1 MDDIGNYRI
10 RLDDFEKIVAMAEE
24 SSSRLETIKKELA
37 RLKVKRYTCI
47 LVGYVL
53 IVSIFLVAYLGLVDF
68 NSLPTPILTALS
80 ISVSGLS
87 IFSYYYFAKKET
99 NQLLDDLSI
108 EVDSLRELLDII
120 HEIENHQM
128 LNQKE
133 KHISLVMLKIR
144 IRRLRFAA

>member
-1 MDDIGNYRI
+1 MHDIEKYRI
-10 RLDDFEKIVAMAEE
+10 GLDDFEKIVAMAEE
-24 SSSRLETIKKELA
+24 SSSRLEIIKKELT
-37 RLKVKRYTCI
+37 RLKFKRFTCI

-53 IVSIFLVAYLGLVDF
+53 IISIFLVAYLGLVDF
-68 NSLPTPILTALS
+68 NSVSAPILTALS

-87 IFSYYYFAKKET
+87 IFTYYYFVKKET

-120 HEIENHQM
+120 HDIENNHV

-133 KHISLVMLKIR
+133 KHIALVMLKIR

>member
-1 MDDIGNYRI
+1 MDDIENYRI

-37 RLKVKRYTCI
+37 RLKFKRYTCI

-68 NSLPTPILTALS
+68 NSISTPILTALS

-87 IFSYYYFAKKET
+87 IFTYYYFVKKET

-120 HEIENHQM
+120 HDIENHHI

-133 KHISLVMLKIR
+133 KHIALVMLKIR